1 MSTGKVK
8 SLVLRQTSL
17 RMMELGAGGGGGGYI
32 AEEGKARLELVLRKC
47 GCCSV

>member
-17 RMMELGAGGGGGGYI
+17 RMMELGAGGGGGYI
-32 AEEGKARLELVLRKC
+32 AEEGKARLELVPRKC

>member
-17 RMMELGAGGGGGGYI
+17 RMMELGAGGGYI
-32 AEEGKARLELVLRKC
+32 AEEGKARLELVPRKC